1 MTTLK
6 KRINISVSDP
16 VNKALMELSKRD
28 EVPVATK
35 VGELLKIALEIEED
49 FYFEKI
55 ASKRDP
61 KDSIYIPHEE
71 VWN

>member
-6 KRINISVSDP
+6 KRINISVSDSID
-16 VNKALMELSKRD
+16 KALIKLSKRD

-35 VGELLKIALEIEED
+35 VSELLKMALEIEED

-55 ASKRDP
+55 ALERDP